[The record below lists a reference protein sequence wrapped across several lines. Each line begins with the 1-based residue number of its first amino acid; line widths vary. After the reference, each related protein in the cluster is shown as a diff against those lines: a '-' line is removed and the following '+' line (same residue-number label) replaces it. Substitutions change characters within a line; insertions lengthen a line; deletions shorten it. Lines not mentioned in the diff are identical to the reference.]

1 MEKAGY
7 AAFTIVDPDSGKRK
21 TTSNAAYLSSFQEKQ
36 MATQPDFILEYAHYL
51 SRMHQQEGRPLPAVY
66 VESYVALNG
75 RGSRP
80 YVDPAINLNTIT
92 FATPRTEWL
101 LPFEDDI
108 HGL

>member
-1 MEKAGY
+1 M
-7 AAFTIVDPDSGKRK
+7 S
-21 TTSNAAYLSSFQEKQ
+21 
-36 MATQPDFILEYAHYL
+36 TQPDFILEYAQYL
-51 SRMHQQEGRPLPAVY
+51 AHLHQQDGRPMPAVY

-80 YVDPAINLNTIT
+80 YVNSTIDLTTIT

-108 HGL
+108 YGL